1 MSYNFNPMTD
11 EELEANNLIEDGEYD
26 FEVVKSTRSTSSK
39 GNPMA
44 ALQITIWDKEG
55 KTHTVFD
62 WLVFSQINLCIKKVS
77 HFCSAVGLLE
87 EYKKGE
93 IPEDLERF
101 CGRAIIGQVL
111 GQEIPEEKLQ
121 GKPIGSKYPD
131 KNVVV
136 DYVKGSAKP
145 RKVGVD
151 KEPSESKEFDDDI
164 PF

>member
-1 MSYNFNPMTD
+1 MSYNFDPMTD
-11 EELEANNLIEDGEYD
+11 EELEASDLVEDGEYY
-26 FEVVKSTRSTSSK
+26 FEVVKSTRSNSK
-39 GNPMA
+39 NGNPMA

-55 KTHTVFD
+55 KTHTIFD
-62 WLVFSQINLCIKKVS
+62 WLVFSQIKMCLKKVS
-77 HFCSAVGLLE
+77 HFCSAVGLAD
-87 EYKKGE
+87 EYKKGQ
-93 IPEDLERF
+93 IPEELERY
-101 CGRAIIGQVL
+101 CGKLILGFAA

-121 GKPIGSKYPD
+121 GKPFGSKYPD